1 MMTERTHEARVQQL
15 FALVELHPHR
25 DELIQLMEE
34 QLIDDSN
41 LNANTCGD

>member
-34 QLIDDSN
+34 QLIDDSD
-41 LNANTCGD
+41 LNGYTYGD